1 MNNHWIAAALVAATA
16 IVTTAPTVRA
26 EGDPAKGE
34 KVFRK
39 CKACHMVGDGAKNRV
54 GPVLTGILEQPAG
67 QVAGFAYSDAL
78 LERAA
83 GGLVWDTATLSA
95 FLTKPKE
102 VVPGTKM
109 SFAGLRRDQEVAD
122 VIAFLAQQP

>member
-1 MNNHWIAAALVAATA
+1 MNTHRIAAALVAATA
-16 IVTTAPTVRA
+16 IVTTAPTAHA

-54 GPVLTGILEQPAG
+54 GPVLTGILGQPAG

-78 LERAA
+78 LEQAA

-122 VIAFLAQQP
+122 VIAYLAQQP